1 MDILTMLRSMRVDS
15 RQVEC
20 FVDSKSVPGTFTRIE
35 PKTALW
41 INYLWASWL
50 LNSLNT
56 LYIPWITQKQRYTDN
71 VEIHESMIND
81 HDDGNDNDDHNNDDS
96 RYKISRCSNRFKV
109 QCHSNDLGIKHF
121 DTPTRSRVQVE
132 GVPSTALREISV
144 LKELKHPN
152 VIRLHDVI
160 PVDFKLFLVFEFLR
174 QDLKDFLQTTPVPVP
189 PALAKSY
196 LYQLLEA
203 LRYCHSRRIIHRDL
217 KPQNILINK
226 SGALKLADFGLSRA
240 FTIPMNRYT
249 HEVVTLW
256 YRPPEILLG
265 AKVYSTTVDIWSAG
279 CIFSEMITK
288 KTLFAGDSEI
298 DQLFRI
304 FRTLGTPHEDVWP
317 GVSKLPIYKTDFPE
331 WRPKKFSEILNLPDP
346 LAVDVFSKIMALDPK
361 QRVSAKTILQHEYFN
376 QVEMVKPTLGKTPI
390 KTGGKED
397 FNIFSDRK

>member
-1 MDILTMLRSMRVDS
+1 MITFFFLGCLIEQTIPARS
-15 RQVEC
+15 Q
-20 FVDSKSVPGTFTRIE
+20 SKRTNRENDKSFIVCNIW
-35 PKTALW
+35 KK
-41 INYLWASWL
+41 NKNNQL
-50 LNSLNT
+50 LNVSAEDVVTSVSSTLTGWPKKYERVGRRCGNLRVLNS
-56 LYIPWITQKQRYTDN
+56 YWVACQS
-71 VEIHESMIND
+71 VV
-81 HDDGNDNDDHNNDDS
+81 G
-96 RYKISRCSNRFKV
+96 
-109 QCHSNDLGIKHF
+109 
-121 DTPTRSRVQVE
+121 SRVQVE

-279 CIFSEMITK
+279 CIFSEMVSERNILTTSGTK
-288 KTLFAGDSEI
+288 EG
-298 DQLFRI
+298 
-304 FRTLGTPHEDVWP
+304 
-317 GVSKLPIYKTDFPE
+317 
-331 WRPKKFSEILNLPDP
+331 ILARENC
-346 LAVDVFSKIMALDPK
+346 AVDW
-361 QRVSAKTILQHEYFN
+361 KTITCQSQSAYKDKNPL
-376 QVEMVKPTLGKTPI
+376 
-390 KTGGKED
+390 
-397 FNIFSDRK
+397 S

>member
-1 MDILTMLRSMRVDS
+1 
-15 RQVEC
+15 
-20 FVDSKSVPGTFTRIE
+20 
-35 PKTALW
+35 
-41 INYLWASWL
+41 
-50 LNSLNT
+50 
-56 LYIPWITQKQRYTDN
+56 
-71 VEIHESMIND
+71 
-81 HDDGNDNDDHNNDDS
+81 
-96 RYKISRCSNRFKV
+96 
-109 QCHSNDLGIKHF
+109 
-121 DTPTRSRVQVE
+121 RSRVQVE
-132 GVPSTALREISV
+132 GVPSTALREISI

-152 VIRLHDVI
+152 VIRLYDAI

-203 LRYCHSRRIIHRDL
+203 LRYCHSRRVIHRDL

-226 SGALKLADFGLSRA
+226 SGALKLADFGLSRP

-331 WRPKKFSEILNLPDP
+331 WRPKKITEILPLADP
-346 LAVDVFSKIMALDPK
+346 LALDVFAKIMVLDPK
-361 QRVSAKTILQHEYFN
+361 QRVSAKTILQHEYFQ

-390 KTGGKED
+390 KSSTGKED
-397 FNIFSDRK
+397 FNIFSDSD